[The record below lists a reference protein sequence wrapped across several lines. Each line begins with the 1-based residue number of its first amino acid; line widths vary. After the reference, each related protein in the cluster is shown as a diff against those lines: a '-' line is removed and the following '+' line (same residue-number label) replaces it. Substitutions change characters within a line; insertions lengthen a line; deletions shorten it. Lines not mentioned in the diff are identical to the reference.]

1 MLVEK
6 LRDTKTL
13 LDFDNYNCILS
24 YYNYVKFLSTQN
36 EPGTTTIY
44 EDMKQHYMGR
54 RRKATNQAK
63 EDQAE

>member
-13 LDFDNYNCILS
+13 LDFDNYNCTLS
-24 YYNYVKFLSTQN
+24 YYNYVKFLTTQN

-44 EDMKQHYMGR
+44 EDMKQHYRGGR
-54 RRKATNQAK
+54 SKATSQAN
-63 EDQAE
+63 EGQAE